1 MCCIDEPDNSQRLRK
16 RLFADSNCF
25 LSSSRAIDY
34 HAVYRLRPDCE
45 RVIHRLR
52 TFCLRLTLGSGQGT
66 IGSGCARD
74 AMGTRYDL
82 QNIPAGGTILLQSY
96 DFTKS
101 AGATNPFYQYMRSV
115 NGNWGTGLGNTAATH
130 FRTVQ

>member
-1 MCCIDEPDNSQRLRK
+1 
-16 RLFADSNCF
+16 
-25 LSSSRAIDY
+25 
-34 HAVYRLRPDCE
+34 
-45 RVIHRLR
+45 
-52 TFCLRLTLGSGQGT
+52 
-66 IGSGCARD
+66 
-74 AMGTRYDL
+74 MGTRYDL

-130 FRTVQ
+130 SGQFNEFLMGRPEQERRG